1 MEAGLYVGIQST
13 FVNTG
18 YGSGFFPGRHI
29 VVIDLIT
36 NGVAAIIDL
45 GDTGP
50 NGRSRIPP
58 PASA

>member
-18 YGSGFFPGRHI
+18 YGSGFLPGRHI
-29 VVIDLIT
+29 VVIDTIT
-36 NGVAAIIDL
+36 NALRG
-45 GDTGP
+45 
-50 NGRSRIPP
+50 GRSFSGQHREHGR